1 MSWFS
6 AKWYLLLPFFRC
18 LSIRAAEGT
27 RTSGEMAVNAQKEPR
42 FLCVDFFIKQA
53 FMNPHIYANF
63 IQFWPSERFCFSR
76 GINPLSVISLDVLTV
91 LMHTNLNVVL
101 SLSTVPSSARSLAK
115 RNVQR
120 NEHSE
125 SWEFLQCM
133 WGCYFLAY
141 ILTGHLPTLLTIFYY
156 F

>member
-1 MSWFS
+1 MSRFS
-6 AKWYLLLPFFRC
+6 DKWYLLLPFFRC

-101 SLSTVPSSARSLAK
+101 SLSTVPYKLINDKFPPWQHWIVASAQAAGKPFSIQSPFPHQLDSLWSC
-115 RNVQR
+115 R
-120 NEHSE
+120 
-125 SWEFLQCM
+125 FTC
-133 WGCYFLAY
+133 C
-141 ILTGHLPTLLTIFYY
+141 P
-156 F
+156 